1 MVHSVEAAVADS
13 LMLLQR
19 VVDETTQV
27 VNDVSDEQMAN
38 PSPCAGWTVRD
49 VLNHITGGATM
60 FAISAEEGSVP
71 DEMLGQLMG
80 GDNLGDDPKGAW
92 QVAASRAMLAFEQPG
107 ALEKTVKLP
116 FGEMPGGVALN
127 IAVFDV
133 LTHGVDIARA
143 TGQRVDDAELIET
156 ALVFGRQMIGPELRI
171 PGVFDPEQPIAA
183 DAPAEDRLLAFAGRK
198 V

>member
-1 MVHSVEAAVADS
+1 MADS

-38 PSPCAGWTVRD
+38 PSPCEGWTVRD

-60 FAISAEEGSVP
+60 FAISAEQGSVP

-143 TGQRVDDAELIET
+143 TGQCVDDAELIET

>member
-1 MVHSVEAAVADS
+1 MAVDSVK
-13 LMLLQR
+13 LLQR

-27 VNDVSDEQMAN
+27 VNDVSDDQMAN
-38 PSPCAGWTVRD
+38 QSPCEGWTVRD

-71 DEMLGQLMG
+71 DELLGQLTG

-92 QVAASRAMLAFEQPG
+92 LVAANRAMLAFEQPG
-107 ALEKTVKLP
+107 VLEKTVKLP
-116 FGEMPGGVALN
+116 FGEMPAGVALN

-143 TGQRVDDAELIET
+143 TGQSVDDAELIET
-156 ALVFGRQMIGPELRI
+156 ALAFGHQMIGPELRI
-171 PGVFDPEQPIAA
+171 PGVFDPEQPLAS

-198 V
+198 I